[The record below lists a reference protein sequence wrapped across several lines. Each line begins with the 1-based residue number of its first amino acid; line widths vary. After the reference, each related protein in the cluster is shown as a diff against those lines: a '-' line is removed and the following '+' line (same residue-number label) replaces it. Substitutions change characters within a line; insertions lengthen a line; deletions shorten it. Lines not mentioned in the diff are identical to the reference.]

1 MNVWNPVRRTCAV
14 GMVLWLTGCALL
26 PRSAA
31 PELAVV
37 QTEAT
42 PGAEAFRFQ
51 FVPGDS
57 PDTESGLVGAG
68 FIVVTQ
74 GETEVQSIAHDFGMS
89 VSELDPAQWLTVVDA
104 NGDGLPDFLVPNR
117 RGEGDEPVVGSLYQF
132 DEGSGEFELVEPFS
146 NIGLIEVIN
155 PGCLTITQ
163 EAADARVVR
172 QEHCYS
178 PQAGRWVRQLSLP
191 GMMEEGDRLASASP
205 EALQACAGPTPTLS
219 ECRRLR
225 LTTDRALQA
234 ALVEHKQTQRPALAR
249 ERGRVYA
256 QRYAVNLDASH
267 RSWLRYRDN
276 RCLAY
281 VREQGFQAPLF
292 QSANE
297 ACRFR
302 LAQWQLQQYQ
312 VQ

>member
-1 MNVWNPVRRTCAV
+1 MNVWKPLRHTCVV
-14 GMVLWLTGCALL
+14 GVALWMTGCALL
-26 PRSAA
+26 PRPAP
-31 PELAVV
+31 PELSVV
-37 QTEAT
+37 QTEAMA
-42 PGAEAFRFQ
+42 GADAYRFK
-51 FVPGDS
+51 FVAGGS
-57 PDTESGLVGAG
+57 PNAEGGVLGAG

-74 GETEVQSIAHDFGMS
+74 GETKVQSIAHDFGMS
-89 VSELDPAQWLTVVDA
+89 MSEIDPAQWLTVVDA

-117 RGEGDEPVVGSLYQF
+117 RSDGDAPVVGSLYQF
-132 DEGSGEFELVEPFS
+132 DEATGKFVLVETLS
-146 NIGLIEVIN
+146 NIGLIDVFN
-155 PGCLTITQ
+155 PGCLTIAQ
-163 EAADARVVR
+163 EAADARLVR
-172 QEHCYS
+172 HEHCYS
-178 PQAGRWVRQLSLP
+178 AQAGRWIRQLSLP
-191 GMMEEGDRLASASP
+191 GLIEEGERAASDSP
-205 EALQACAGPTPTLS
+205 EAQQACAGPTPSLS

-225 LTTDRALQA
+225 LTTDRALHT

-267 RSWLRYRDN
+267 RSWLQYRDN

-302 LAQWQLQQYQ
+302 LAQWQLQQYR

>member
-1 MNVWNPVRRTCAV
+1 MA
-14 GMVLWLTGCALL
+14 
-26 PRSAA
+26 
-31 PELAVV
+31 
-37 QTEAT
+37 
-42 PGAEAFRFQ
+42 GADAYRFK
-51 FVPGDS
+51 FVESDS
-57 PDTESGLVGAG
+57 PDAEGGLLGAG

-74 GETEVQSIAHDFGMS
+74 DETEVQTIAHDFGMS
-89 VSELDPAQWLTVVDA
+89 ISEIDPEQWLTVVDA

-117 RGEGDEPVVGSLYQF
+117 RSDGDASVVGSLYQF
-132 DEGSGEFELVEPFS
+132 DEAAGKFVLVETLS
-146 NIGLIEVIN
+146 NIGLIDVIN

-163 EAADARVVR
+163 EAADARLVR
-172 QEHCYS
+172 HEHCYS
-178 PQAGRWVRQLSLP
+178 PQAGRWIRQLSLP
-191 GMMEEGDRLASASP
+191 GLMEEGERSALDWP
-205 EALQACAGPTPTLS
+205 EERQACAGPTPSLS

-225 LTTDRALQA
+225 LTTDRTLHT
-234 ALVEHKQTQRPALAR
+234 ALVEQKQAQRPALAR
-249 ERGRVYA
+249 ERGRAYA

-267 RSWLRYRDN
+267 RSWLQYRDN

-302 LAQWQLQQYQ
+302 LAQWQMQQYR